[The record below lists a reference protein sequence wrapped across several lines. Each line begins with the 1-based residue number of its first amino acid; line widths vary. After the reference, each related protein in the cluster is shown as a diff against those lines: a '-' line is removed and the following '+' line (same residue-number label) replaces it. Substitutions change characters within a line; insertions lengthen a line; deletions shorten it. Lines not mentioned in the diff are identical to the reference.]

1 MSKQKNKEIVKL
13 KELLNKKDL
22 DPKVRESVEKRL
34 KTIENDTTILK

>member
-1 MSKQKNKEIVKL
+1 MKTEEIKRL

-34 KTIENDTTILK
+34 KTIENDTTVFK

>member
-1 MSKQKNKEIVKL
+1 MKSKDKEIERL

>member
-1 MSKQKNKEIVKL
+1 MGTRQEEIVKL

-34 KTIENDTTILK
+34 KTIENDTTVFK